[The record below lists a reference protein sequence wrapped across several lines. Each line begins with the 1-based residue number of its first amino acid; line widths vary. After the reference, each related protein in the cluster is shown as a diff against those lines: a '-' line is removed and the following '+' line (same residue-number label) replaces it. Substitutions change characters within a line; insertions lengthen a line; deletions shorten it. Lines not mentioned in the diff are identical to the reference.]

1 MDDITEEENSFVVSG
16 IVHTTRNMGGIIF
29 FNLIDGLRNIPCC
42 IEKSNSQYMI
52 LSHLQRGCYLKVL
65 LSDEQGQ
72 DNDKQAKKVHKVIE
86 HKRLI
91 SKDTPYHDKRYD
103 IELSL
108 IEYAI
113 HEYEYSKSFLN
124 AAVPHILPGLIKS
137 DCFSLSFFNK
147 NARLTSS
154 NALYLDC
161 LACMYSKIYS
171 IHPVF
176 RAEPSHTRMHLSEF
190 LMWEHAELNV
200 SLTELRNHL
209 EQAIKSVI
217 RQVCLKLSLSH
228 PFDLDKPFHTV
239 EYSNLK
245 KSQASFNFSSYEKSY
260 TGDLPMFVLNLPK
273 GIASWRAESSTL
285 GYTKSFNLLMPGI
298 GEVAEGSIR
307 SVSYEQ
313 LHTKFEAANQ
323 MNNLEWMLR
332 FARFENISVGNFG
345 VGVER
350 LVMSIFNISNIRKIK
365 TFYRDYRFSET
376 RQK

>member
-1 MDDITEEENSFVVSG
+1 MDDITEEENSFIVSG

-72 DNDKQAKKVHKVIE
+72 DNNKQAKKVHKIIE

-108 IEYAI
+108 IEHAI

-200 SLTELRNHL
+200 SLPELRNYL

-217 RQVCLKLSLSH
+217 RQVCLKLSLTH
-228 PFDLDKPFHTV
+228 PFDLNKPFHTV

-273 GIASWRAESSTL
+273 GIASWRAESSTH